1 MIEYLVHRII
11 FTTATQTHWRKGYNK
26 SVLSFEK
33 KTKNKNIDE
42 SAKHAHWISE
52 HDVKIKKII
61 LPNKIHVLVFKGT
74 E

>member
-1 MIEYLVHRII
+1 MYRII
-11 FTTATQTHWRKGYNK
+11 STMKTQTHWRKRHSK

-52 HDVKIKKII
+52 HGVKIKKII
-61 LPNKIHVLVFKGT
+61 LPNKMHVLVFEGT

>member
-1 MIEYLVHRII
+1 MYRII
-11 FTTATQTHWRKGYNK
+11 STMKTQTHWRKGTNK

-33 KTKNKNIDE
+33 KKTNKNVDE

-52 HDVKIKKII
+52 HAVKIKKII
-61 LPNKIHVLVFKGT
+61 LPNKMHVLVFDGT